1 MATAR
6 KIRDAEE
13 ARRCLD
19 EVADSQLERAEWAR
33 RNGVN
38 ARSLNAWRLILQREE
53 ARQVPARWVELMAA
67 QPAPTA
73 RYVVR
78 VGDLAV
84 EVGDDFQDHTLRRLL
99 AVVASC

>member
-6 KIRDAEE
+6 KITNAEE

-19 EVADSQLERAEWAR
+19 EVAESRLGRAEWAH
-33 RNGVN
+33 RNGIN
-38 ARSLNAWRLILQREE
+38 ARSLNAWRLILARAE
-53 ARQVPARWVELMAA
+53 RQVPARWVELVAA

-78 VGDLAV
+78 IGDVAV
-84 EVGDDFQDHTLRRLL
+84 EVGDDFRDDTLRRLL

>member
-38 ARSLNAWRLILQREE
+38 ARSLNAWRLILARAE
-53 ARQVPARWVELMAA
+53 RQVPTRWVELVAA
-67 QPAPTA
+67 QPSPTA

>member
-13 ARRCLD
+13 ARWCL
-19 EVADSQLERAEWAR
+19 EAVADSQLARAEWAR
-33 RNGVN
+33 RNGID
-38 ARSLNAWRLILQREE
+38 ARSLNAWRLILARAE
-53 ARQVPARWVELMAA
+53 RQVPTRWVELVAA
-67 QPAPTA
+67 QRVPTS

-78 VGDLAV
+78 VGDVAV
-84 EVGDDFQDHTLRRLL
+84 EVGDDFQDDTLRRLL